1 MQRLALL
8 IVLAAFV
15 AVLSVYLMRRAAREI
30 EHRGGLSE
38 MTTGG
43 MMQKLAFFML
53 LCLIVYVSVSGAT

>member
-8 IVLAAFV
+8 IIVAAFV
-15 AVLSVYLMRRAAREI
+15 AGLSVYLMRRVARGFEQ
-30 EHRGGLSE
+30 RGGLSA

>member
-1 MQRLALL
+1 MQRLAFL
-8 IVLAAFV
+8 IIVAAFF
-15 AVLSVYLMRRAAREI
+15 ALLSAYLMRRVTREF
-30 EHRGGLSE
+30 EHRGGLSQ